1 MIEIYQKKRKRP
13 KRLFNR
19 ENYHIL
25 RSFGRIPTRYTIY
38 KDYTPEQREEHLERC
53 KRVHTKRYAKDP
65 DYRKRVSELN
75 MSYAQRKAGLAKV
88 CSKCNV
94 YTAFREFS
102 KRDSSGTLRPEC
114 NKCRSKYNKERYEL
128 RRLHQK

>member
-13 KRLFNR
+13 KRLFYR

-25 RSFGRIPTRYTIY
+25 RSLGRIPTRYTIY
-38 KDYTPEQREEHLERC
+38 EDYTPEQKQEHLERC
-53 KRVHTKRYAKDP
+53 KRSHTKRYAKDSA
-65 DYRKRVSELN
+65 YRKRISNIN
-75 MSYAQRKAGLAKV
+75 MSHAQRKAGLAKN

-102 KRDSSGTLRPEC
+102 NRNKGTLRPEC
-114 NKCRSKYNKERYEL
+114 NACRSKYNKERYEL
-128 RRLHQK
+128 KRLHQG